1 MTVDGGKPVSESE
14 RMHELVERY
23 WDQLLELEPFLGTSA
38 GDERYDDRLPDPS
51 ETGRA
56 RSASVQRQA
65 LADADAIDRAAL
77 DAAER
82 ATLDILEAVAR
93 RFQTELEHRTDRLM
107 AASHLWGP
115 GQLLGEM
122 ASMQQTDTPE
132 RLDRYE
138 ARLRAIPAYLE
149 AVADVARDGIAAGV
163 TSPRVVAE
171 RALAQVERL
180 LALPADASPALAALD
195 QDADTRTRFAA
206 VVGEVVNP
214 AYERY
219 LDVLRAYLPHATE
232 TIGLSALPDGDAMYE
247 AEILA
252 WTTLSLDARH
262 VHELGVSRFE
272 AIQAER
278 FEVAAELGFGSPDE
292 AVAARMASGDDT
304 AASPEAFVK
313 IVEDQVLRSWEAAPA
328 WFGRLPR
335 ENCQVRPVEA
345 FREADMPAA
354 FYNSPTEDGS
364 RPGIYYLN
372 TYDLPSRPLH
382 AIAGVTF
389 HEANP
394 GHHFQIALEQEFP
407 DRPRL
412 RRFGGGLAGSAFGE
426 GWGLYAER
434 LADEMGLYL
443 DAWERLG
450 MLENQILRAA
460 RLITD
465 TGIHALGWS
474 REDAIATLERGGSPH
489 TDAVI
494 EVDRYIAMPAQAL
507 SYMVGMIE
515 IQEARARAETAGGA
529 DFSLR
534 DFHDGVLALGSVPL
548 PTLRREL
555 A

>member
-1 MTVDGGKPVSESE
+1 M
-14 RMHELVERY
+14 
-23 WDQLLELEPFLGTSA
+23 
-38 GDERYDDRLPDPS
+38 
-51 ETGRA
+51 
-56 RSASVQRQA
+56 
-65 LADADAIDRAAL
+65 
-77 DAAER
+77 
-82 ATLDILEAVAR
+82 
-93 RFQTELEHRTDRLM
+93 
-107 AASHLWGP
+107 
-115 GQLLGEM
+115 
-122 ASMQQTDTPE
+122 
-132 RLDRYE
+132 
-138 ARLRAIPAYLE
+138 
-149 AVADVARDGIAAGV
+149 
-163 TSPRVVAE
+163 VAE

-272 AIQAER
+272 AIQADR
-278 FEVAAELGFGSPDE
+278 FEVA
-292 AVAARMASGDDT
+292 V
-304 AASPEAFVK
+304 
-313 IVEDQVLRSWEAAPA
+313 DQVLRSWEAAPA